1 MAKVDLNLIDDEDLI
16 EELELRDYKVYDKLE
31 EPEEEKDLSDFD
43 TDELIDELTDR
54 DYHIYDKD
62 GDCVSDEAREN
73 LYYSI
78 PSSYTI
84 KRCFDRH
91 QLRTHLENITGC
103 GGYVSNEELL
113 EQLKYLLENG

>member
-1 MAKVDLNLIDDEDLI
+1 MAMVEVNVDLGDFEDDELI
-16 EELELRDYKVYDKLE
+16 EELE
-31 EPEEEKDLSDFD
+31 
-43 TDELIDELTDR
+43 DR
-54 DYHIYDKD
+54 GYTIDKD
-62 GDCVSDEAREN
+62 EEDDDDEIPETSRKRM
-73 LYYSI
+73 

-103 GGYVSNEELL
+103 GGYVSNEKLL

>member
-1 MAKVDLNLIDDEDLI
+1 MAMVEVNVDLGDFEDDELI
-16 EELELRDYKVYDKLE
+16 EELE
-31 EPEEEKDLSDFD
+31 
-43 TDELIDELTDR
+43 DR
-54 DYHIYDKD
+54 GYTIDKD
-62 GDCVSDEAREN
+62 EEDDDDEIPETSRKRM
-73 LYYSI
+73 

>member
-1 MAKVDLNLIDDEDLI
+1 MVEVNVDLGDFEDDELI
-16 EELELRDYKVYDKLE
+16 EELEDRGYTIDKD
-31 EPEEEKDLSDFD
+31 EEE
-43 TDELIDELTDR
+43 DEDDDPETSR
-54 DYHIYDKD
+54 K
-62 GDCVSDEAREN
+62 RM
-73 LYYSI
+73 

>member
-1 MAKVDLNLIDDEDLI
+1 MAVFEREVEVEVDLDDFDEDEII
-16 EELELRDYKVYDKLE
+16 EYLEDKGYTVE
-31 EPEEEKDLSDFD
+31 DNGEPEAPEPSRKRL
-43 TDELIDELTDR
+43 
-54 DYHIYDKD
+54 
-62 GDCVSDEAREN
+62 
-73 LYYSI
+73 

>member
-1 MAKVDLNLIDDEDLI
+1 MAKVDLTLIDDEDLI

-84 KRCFDRH
+84 KRNFDRH

-113 EQLKYLLENG
+113 EQLKDLLENG

>member
-1 MAKVDLNLIDDEDLI
+1 MDLTDIDDEDLI
-16 EELELRDYKVYDKLE
+16 EELELRDYVVYDKDD
-31 EPEEEKDLSDFD
+31 EPNEKEVSDFD

-91 QLRTHLENITGC
+91 QLRTHLENITGS
-103 GGYVSNEELL
+103 GGYVSNEDLL

>member
-1 MAKVDLNLIDDEDLI
+1 MAMVEVNVDLGDFEDDELI
-16 EELELRDYKVYDKLE
+16 EELE
-31 EPEEEKDLSDFD
+31 
-43 TDELIDELTDR
+43 DR
-54 DYHIYDKD
+54 GYTIDKD
-62 GDCVSDEAREN
+62 EEDDDDEVPETSRKRM
-73 LYYSI
+73 

-91 QLRTHLENITGC
+91 QLRTHLENVTGC

>member
-1 MAKVDLNLIDDEDLI
+1 MAVFEREVEVEVDLDDFDEDEIVEYLQ
-16 EELELRDYKVYDKLE
+16 DKGYTVEDNGEPE
-31 EPEEEKDLSDFD
+31 EPETSRK
-43 TDELIDELTDR
+43 R
-54 DYHIYDKD
+54 
-62 GDCVSDEAREN
+62 
-73 LYYSI
+73 I

>member
-1 MAKVDLNLIDDEDLI
+1 MAMVEVNVDLGDFEDDELI
-16 EELELRDYKVYDKLE
+16 EELEDRGYTIDKD
-31 EPEEEKDLSDFD
+31 EKDDD
-43 TDELIDELTDR
+43 DEVPETSR
-54 DYHIYDKD
+54 K
-62 GDCVSDEAREN
+62 RM
-73 LYYSI
+73 

-91 QLRTHLENITGC
+91 QLRTHLENVTGC

>member
-1 MAKVDLNLIDDEDLI
+1 MAMVEVNVDLGDFEDDELI
-16 EELELRDYKVYDKLE
+16 EELE
-31 EPEEEKDLSDFD
+31 
-43 TDELIDELTDR
+43 DR
-54 DYHIYDKD
+54 GYTIDKD
-62 GDCVSDEAREN
+62 EEDDNDDVPETSRKRM
-73 LYYSI
+73 